1 MLSPVGRPRART
13 LLVTLFA
20 VLASTICFL
29 ELRPDRSGADSA
41 PLGQA
46 EAQTP
51 SGTYS
56 VFTRPPTASDS
67 VASWRL
73 PEFPGITLNTPAAR
87 RVSDDATKTVAAV
100 PATGVDGPCLA
111 THYSSGGTGLNCPAP
126 NGIIASIGYT
136 GAIGLVPD
144 SVNTVT
150 LTMTDGSSRSET
162 VVDNTWHAPDD
173 ASRAT
178 FSLNGDEL
186 IVHLMPRSSL
196 PAGAKLSPDG
206 LVTVGTPQADGGIP
220 PTNFHG

>member
-1 MLSPVGRPRART
+1 MLSPLGRPRTRT
-13 LLVTLFA
+13 LLITLLA
-20 VLASTICFL
+20 VLASTIGFL

-56 VFTRPPTASDS
+56 VFTRPPRASDS
-67 VASWRL
+67 VESWRL
-73 PEFPGITLNTPAAR
+73 PEFSGITLNTPAAR
-87 RVSDDATKTVAAV
+87 RVAEDATKTVAAV

-111 THYSSGGTGLNCPAP
+111 TRYSSGGTALNCAGS

-144 SVNTVT
+144 SVTTVT
-150 LTMTDGSSRSET
+150 LTMTDGSSRAAT
-162 VVDNTWHAPDD
+162 VADNTWRAPDD
-173 ASRAT
+173 ASQAT
-178 FSLNGDEL
+178 FSLNGEQK
-186 IVHLMPRSSL
+186 IVRLMPRSSL
-196 PAGAKLSPDG
+196 PEGAKLSPDG

-220 PTNFHG
+220 PTDFDG